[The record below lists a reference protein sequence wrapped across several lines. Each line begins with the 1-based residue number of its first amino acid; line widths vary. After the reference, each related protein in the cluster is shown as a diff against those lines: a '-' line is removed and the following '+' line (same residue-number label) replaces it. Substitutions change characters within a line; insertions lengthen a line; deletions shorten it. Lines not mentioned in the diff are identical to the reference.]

1 MEKIY
6 LSKSK
11 YCKAKQC
18 NKILWLDINKPEE
31 AIQTADES
39 VLANG
44 TKVGELARN
53 YFGEFINIEFDRTNL
68 SKMILETEVH
78 LENAPNII
86 TEASFCYE
94 NNFCSVDILK
104 NNIDGIE
111 IYEVKSSTEI
121 SDIYLDDVSYQVYIL
136 KNLGYKIKS
145 ANIMYINNQYVRYG
159 ELDLQKLFIIE
170 DVTDIAFSKQE
181 EIEEKIKEINNY
193 MQNIDEPE
201 QEIRQHCF
209 KPYPCPYWKY
219 CTKNLPEKNV
229 FSIHHM
235 NQSKKLELYNNG
247 IYKYEDLIE
256 EQLSDRYKQQVE
268 IELTNDIVIKKEEIR
283 EFMKIL
289 QYPLYFLDF
298 EAYQSAIPEYDGI
311 RPYVQ
316 IPFQY
321 SLHYI
326 ENKNGDL
333 KHKEFLAEAG
343 IDPRRILAERLV
355 KDIPQ
360 NVCVIVYNRTFE
372 KGVLK
377 NLAEQ
382 FEDLREHLLNIYDNI
397 KDLMI
402 PFQQRM
408 YYTKEMEGSYSI
420 KYVLPAL
427 YPNSPEYD
435 YHNLSVVHNGG
446 EARSIYLELPNK
458 SEEEQEIIR
467 KGLLEYCKL
476 DTLAMVKVWQKLK
489 EI

>member
-39 VLANG
+39 VFANG

-104 NNIDGIE
+104 NDIDGIE

-201 QEIRQHCF
+201 QEIGQHCF

-247 IYKYEDLIE
+247 IYKYEDLME
-256 EQLSDRYKQQVE
+256 EPLSDR
-268 IELTNDIVIKKEEIR
+268 
-283 EFMKIL
+283 
-289 QYPLYFLDF
+289 
-298 EAYQSAIPEYDGI
+298 
-311 RPYVQ
+311 
-316 IPFQY
+316 
-321 SLHYI
+321 
-326 ENKNGDL
+326 
-333 KHKEFLAEAG
+333 
-343 IDPRRILAERLV
+343 
-355 KDIPQ
+355 
-360 NVCVIVYNRTFE
+360 
-372 KGVLK
+372 
-377 NLAEQ
+377 
-382 FEDLREHLLNIYDNI
+382 
-397 KDLMI
+397 
-402 PFQQRM
+402 
-408 YYTKEMEGSYSI
+408 
-420 KYVLPAL
+420 
-427 YPNSPEYD
+427 
-435 YHNLSVVHNGG
+435 
-446 EARSIYLELPNK
+446 
-458 SEEEQEIIR
+458 
-467 KGLLEYCKL
+467 
-476 DTLAMVKVWQKLK
+476 
-489 EI
+489 